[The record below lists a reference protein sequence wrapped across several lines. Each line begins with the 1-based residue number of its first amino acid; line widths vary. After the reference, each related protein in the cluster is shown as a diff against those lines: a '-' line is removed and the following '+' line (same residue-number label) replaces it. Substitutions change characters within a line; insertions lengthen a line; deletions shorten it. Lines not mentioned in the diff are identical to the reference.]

1 MSDPEVSLPL
11 SSISPIFRIR
21 GSALQSESSH
31 SDSLPLPQMAS
42 SSIDN
47 YLRTYRKRSGLTQ
60 GEMAFLLG
68 CKDAGQVSRYERRR
82 RLPTLRTA
90 LACASILRVP
100 LEKLFAGVQQEVD
113 REASERFPKLRLDL
127 EAKIT
132 QGRKAKPARQKLY
145 WLTAEGP
152 DYSIDKKSK

>member
-1 MSDPEVSLPL
+1 
-11 SSISPIFRIR
+11 
-21 GSALQSESSH
+21 
-31 SDSLPLPQMAS
+31 MAS

-60 GEMAFLLG
+60 GELAFLLG

-100 LEKLFAGVQQEVD
+100 LEKLFAGIQQEVD
-113 REASERFPKLRLDL
+113 REASQRFAKLHLDLKAKRSLGHKDKPTSKKLR
-127 EAKIT
+127 
-132 QGRKAKPARQKLY
+132 
-145 WLTAEGP
+145 WLTAEGSSQ
-152 DYSIDKKSK
+152 DNKSQ